1 MDCGK
6 YWHSSALPIKDGA
19 YKTVAVLN
27 VPGFAAGGGGRIV
40 LMVAMAM
47 ELVLAP
53 RAFSHGGLRSGLAL
67 LDAVAAAAAVVVA
80 AAAAEV
86 GVGAGGGGV
95 MLMLLL
101 LLLLLLGDEGGTQS
115 DPKT

>member
-1 MDCGK
+1 MDCGNHR
-6 YWHSSALPIKDGA
+6 HSAALPIKDGV
-19 YKTVAVLN
+19 YKTVSVFD

-40 LMVAMAM
+40 LVVAMAM

-67 LDAVAAAAAVVVA
+67 LDAAAAATVVVA

-86 GVGAGGGGV
+86 VVGAGGGGV
-95 MLMLLL
+95 MLLL